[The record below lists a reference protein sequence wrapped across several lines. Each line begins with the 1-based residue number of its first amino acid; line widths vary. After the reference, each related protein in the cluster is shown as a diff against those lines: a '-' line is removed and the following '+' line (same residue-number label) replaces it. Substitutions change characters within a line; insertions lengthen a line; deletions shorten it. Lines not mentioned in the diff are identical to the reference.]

1 MQTIILLLALKG
13 TTDFH
18 KMDIAC
24 KDITATWSSGS
35 TLHGIRTA
43 NTEYVTIF
51 DTYEKLEAEL
61 KKHCPKHF

>member
-18 KMDIAC
+18 KTDMPC
-24 KDITATWSSGS
+24 KDITATWSKE
-35 TLHGIRTA
+35 TEHGIRTG
-43 NTEYVTIF
+43 NTEYVSIF

-61 KKHCPKHF
+61 HKHCPKYF